1 MNSGDRQIESNEPRG
16 WAALGYVAA
25 VIVPVLGVVIAVPV
39 NARGEDRH
47 VKGILLTAL
56 ASFLVHLVVLGTP
69 V

>member
-1 MNSGDRQIESNEPRG
+1 MNSEDRQIESNEPRG

-25 VIVPVLGVVIAVPV
+25 VVIPVAGVVISVIV

-47 VKGILLTAL
+47 VKGILLTAF
-56 ASFLVHLVVLGTP
+56 ASFLVHLAVLGTP